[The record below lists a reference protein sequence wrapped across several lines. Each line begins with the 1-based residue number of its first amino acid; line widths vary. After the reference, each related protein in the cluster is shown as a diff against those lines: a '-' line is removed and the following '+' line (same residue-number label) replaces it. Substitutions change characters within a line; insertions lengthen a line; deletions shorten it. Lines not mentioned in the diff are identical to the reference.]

1 MRSGTASWSSPG
13 SPQGWLPTSQATLTG
28 EPLPKL
34 PPETLVRLRVE
45 QVSTTD
51 HATACGVARRTEA
64 GATVLGPGLGRPI
77 ILTTLEID
85 EAMRILG
92 SDQRRRLL
100 AAAALL
106 AATPVVLLLGIVVL
120 ILGR

>member
-1 MRSGTASWSSPG
+1 M
-13 SPQGWLPTSQATLTG
+13 
-28 EPLPKL
+28 
-34 PPETLVRLRVE
+34 
-45 QVSTTD
+45 
-51 HATACGVARRTEA
+51 ARRTEA
-64 GATVLGPGLGRPI
+64 GATVLGPGLGRPL
-77 ILTTLEID
+77 ILTTLELD